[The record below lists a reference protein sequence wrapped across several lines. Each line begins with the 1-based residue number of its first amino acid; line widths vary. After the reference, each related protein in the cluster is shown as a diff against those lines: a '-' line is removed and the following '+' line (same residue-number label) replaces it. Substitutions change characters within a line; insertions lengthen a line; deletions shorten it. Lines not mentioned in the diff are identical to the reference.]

1 MGVRRGRD
9 TPQVRQRLGQNV
21 SRPSGCRLTTPRR
34 GARLERVNCRRLAPF
49 LTSLATLG
57 LVSSLAP
64 AAHACGGC
72 FGFGSSNAPVVGH
85 RMAFAL
91 SEGRTVLWDQFEYSG
106 APEEF
111 SWVLPIAPG
120 AYLEQS
126 SDAWFEALE
135 AYTQVTVT
143 PPPLNCTSRGGD
155 GCGSFASADSASAF
169 ESPSGLPSE
178 PSVSVL
184 RRQTVGPYD
193 TVTLRST
200 SGDALSA
207 WLVDNGFV
215 IPDDIRPIILAY
227 VSEGADFIALRL
239 RPGAGVTQMT
249 PVRVVT
255 PEGPAVLP
263 LRMVAAGIGQSVDI
277 VLYLIGEARYAMPDL
292 LEVEADLDALSFD
305 FARGTSN
312 YLELQQR
319 ALARND
325 GHVFLTA
332 YAAQGDFGTRGGRGW
347 STTEGR
353 GFASDLISL
362 YFQQAIENTGDLY
375 VGACDGVARVAN
387 TDRRVVA
394 CPGDGSPCPIS
405 ADELA
410 ANEFV
415 CEQFDDVAAALTGQR
430 PRSTWLTRLELRLPR
445 EALTIDCVVEPNFDQ
460 SYVQSAITAQ
470 RLTNPPCDLPLFSS
484 SLSEASPRFFGVYLL
499 AAATLG
505 VFLRRVGRRR
515 E

>member
-1 MGVRRGRD
+1 M
-9 TPQVRQRLGQNV
+9 
-21 SRPSGCRLTTPRR
+21 
-34 GARLERVNCRRLAPF
+34 
-49 LTSLATLG
+49 ATLG
-57 LVSSLAP
+57 VGSSLAP

-91 SEGRTVLWDQFEYSG
+91 SEGRSVLWDQFEYSG

-155 GCGSFASADSASAF
+155 SGCGTFASAEGSDNAA
-169 ESPSGLPSE
+169 ESPSGYPSE
-178 PSVSVL
+178 PSVTVL

-200 SGDALSA
+200 SGDALSG

-255 PEGPAVLP
+255 PQGRALLP
-263 LRMVAAGIGQSVDI
+263 LRMVAAGIGRSVDI

-292 LEVEADLDALSFD
+292 VEVEADLDALSYD
-305 FARGTSN
+305 FATQTSN

-332 YAAQGDFGTRGGRGW
+332 YAAQGDFGTRQARGW

-362 YFQQAIENTGDLY
+362 YFQQAIENTDALY
-375 VGACDGVARVAN
+375 VGGCDAVARVAN

-394 CPGDGSPCPIS
+394 CTGDGSPCRIS

-410 ANEFV
+410 ANELV
-415 CEQFDDVAAALTGQR
+415 CEQFDDVAAALAGQR
-430 PRSTWLTRLELRLPR
+430 PLSTWLTRLELRLPR

-460 SYVQSAITAQ
+460 SSVQSAITAE
-470 RLTNPPCDLPLFSS
+470 RFTNPPCDLPLFSS
-484 SLSEASPRFFGVYLL
+484 SLSEAAPRFLGVYLL
-499 AAATLG
+499 AAATVG